1 MEKGHTNSATE
12 RLAQYVIYACV
23 LAIIGFICWYF
34 SDVLI
39 YIILA
44 VVMSLLGQPL
54 VHLMRKI
61 RIKGKSAP
69 NWLLA
74 ILTIF
79 FILGA
84 ILLLVTRFFPFVK
97 GIISDASILSNIK
110 LPKDDF
116 MSSVN
121 SWVRDLIPA
130 CPPDF
135 DAFGY
140 IATHINGLLTNTDF
154 GGLVGSVASAIADV
168 GIGIFAVS
176 FISFFFIKDENLF
189 GNIVKALTPD
199 HLEASVSKAVADI
212 QHLLSRYFVGLVLE
226 MVCVA
231 IIDTLG
237 LWIIARIG
245 FGYAIGIG
253 IIAGILNIIPY
264 VGPLIGEALGVVL
277 CVILK
282 TGAGVGLS
290 VNIWAFAL
298 IVLAVMLAAQLIDNF
313 ILQPVIYSSSIQATP
328 LEIFIVMLLAGHLG
342 GVPGMLAAIPAYTV
356 IRVIAGRFFYDK
368 KPVRML
374 MPDIGREQ

>member
-1 MEKGHTNSATE
+1 MTGPNKNSATE
-12 RLAQYVIYACV
+12 RLAQYAIYACV
-23 LAIIGFICWYF
+23 LAIICFLCWYF

-44 VVMSLLGQPL
+44 VVVSLLGQPL
-54 VHLMRKI
+54 VNIMRKV

-69 NWLLA
+69 GWLLA
-74 ILTIF
+74 TLTLVI
-79 FILGA
+79 ILGA
-84 ILLLVTRFFPFVK
+84 ILLLITRIFPFVK
-97 GIISDASILSNIK
+97 GIISDASLLSNIK
-110 LPKDDF
+110 MPKDGF
-116 MSSVN
+116 MSAIN
-121 SWVRDLIPA
+121 TWVKDLIPA

-140 IATHINGLLTNTDF
+140 IATYVNGLLANADF
-154 GGLVGSVASAIADV
+154 SGLVGSVASVVANV
-168 GIGIFAVS
+168 GIGIFAVC

-199 HLEASVSKAVADI
+199 HLEASVSKAISDI
-212 QHLLSRYFVGLVLE
+212 QRLLSRYFVGLVVE

-245 FGYAIGIG
+245 FGYALGIG

-264 VGPLIGEALGVVL
+264 VGPLIGEVLGVVL

-282 TGAGVGLS
+282 TGAGVGLD
-290 VNIWAFAL
+290 VNIWVFAL
-298 IVLAVMLAAQLIDNF
+298 IVFAVMLAAQLIDNF
-313 ILQPVIYSSSIQATP
+313 ILQPVIYSSSIQSTP
-328 LEIFIVMLLAGHLG
+328 LEIFIVMLIAGHLG
-342 GVPGMLAAIPAYTV
+342 GVPGMLAAIPGYTV

-374 MPDIGREQ
+374 MPDMGREE